1 MKGELINCSKQLMF
15 CSILMVVNQY
25 LLKAGLDNAEWFW
38 IAGKYMFLI
47 SSWITIGVIAL
58 LAVTNIFQLIGRYDV
73 NYTPEK
79 QIMFPLIL
87 SFSKLVGIS
96 GLILWL

>member
-25 LLKAGLDNAEWFW
+25 LLKWDW
-38 IAGKYMFLI
+38 IIGKYMFLV
-47 SSWITIGVIAL
+47 STWIAIGVIAL
-58 LAVTNIFQLIGRYDV
+58 LALVNIIQLIERYSV

-79 QIMFPLIL
+79 DIMFPLIL
-87 SFSKLVGIS
+87 SISKLFGIT